1 MGGREDE
8 RKGGR
13 QPKGSF
19 GLDGEVEGRGDF
31 LFHVSLTKKLDRCSM
46 QWRRE
51 SVINA
56 CQNILVRSVMRA
68 SVGRSRSL

>member
-1 MGGREDE
+1 MRERAADNQ
-8 RKGGR
+8 KAVS
-13 QPKGSF
+13 GSMA
-19 GLDGEVEGRGDF
+19 EWSGDF